1 MYTEED
7 IDAES
12 GRQNDHICI
21 GTLQVQVMDS
31 MDERDTDL
39 SSMDERYEVVR
50 DIVEWEQDKT
60 GEGKI
65 DMDKIELHRVEM
77 GKKQDIEK
85 VEIEKVE
92 IEKTRSNMIGR

>member
-1 MYTEED
+1 MDTEED

-65 DMDKIELHRVEM
+65 DMDKIEM